1 MTNDQPVG
9 RFFTDP
15 VKAANSVCQG
25 RRGMPKSP
33 DCAAVVAREVLIRQ
47 HLDVTVSKS

>member
-1 MTNDQPVG
+1 MTDNQPIG
-9 RFFTDP
+9 WFFTDP
-15 VKAANSVCQG
+15 IKAANFVCQG

-33 DCAAVVAREVLIRQ
+33 DCAAVIARETLIRQ